1 MRELQGKVAVVT
13 GAASGIGN
21 ALAQQWVREGMK
33 VALADWDAP
42 ALRAATLELSS
53 QGADVLSCLTDV
65 SDYGS
70 MQALADTVSHRY
82 GHVHLLCN
90 NAGILGPESTRLWEL
105 PDQEWDRVLGVNF
118 RGVIYGLRA
127 FLPRMLAAAEEGH
140 IVTTASM
147 GSFSANSF
155 LPCYI
160 SSKHAVLS
168 LCETLRMQL
177 EQIGSKVR
185 SSVLC
190 PGYTRT
196 SLVSRERGRSGEAQG
211 AGAFDNL
218 LARAGIPQEAMDPRE
233 TASLVAEAVREERFW
248 IFPNPQSRTRV
259 AARFQEILDAARD

>member
-90 NAGILGPESTRLWEL
+90 NAGILGPESTRLWE
-105 PDQEWDRVLGVNF
+105 
-118 RGVIYGLRA
+118 
-127 FLPRMLAAAEEGH
+127 
-140 IVTTASM
+140 
-147 GSFSANSF
+147 
-155 LPCYI
+155 
-160 SSKHAVLS
+160 
-168 LCETLRMQL
+168 
-177 EQIGSKVR
+177 
-185 SSVLC
+185 
-190 PGYTRT
+190 
-196 SLVSRERGRSGEAQG
+196 
-211 AGAFDNL
+211 
-218 LARAGIPQEAMDPRE
+218 
-233 TASLVAEAVREERFW
+233 
-248 IFPNPQSRTRV
+248 
-259 AARFQEILDAARD
+259 